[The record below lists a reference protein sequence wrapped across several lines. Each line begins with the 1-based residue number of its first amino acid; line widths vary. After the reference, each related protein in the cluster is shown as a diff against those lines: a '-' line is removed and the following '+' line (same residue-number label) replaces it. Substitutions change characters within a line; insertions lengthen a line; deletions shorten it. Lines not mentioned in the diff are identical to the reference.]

1 MEPAIECNCGQC
13 EYPKKIG
20 WTEYG
25 VNRTRYVYNEWEA
38 DEIIDELIQKNIPYS
53 VDQAVYSYRRG

>member
-20 WTEYG
+20 
-25 VNRTRYVYNEWEA
+25 YVYNEWEA

-53 VDQAVYSYRRG
+53 VDYVVYSYKRG

>member
-1 MEPAIECNCGQC
+1 MEPVIECYCGQC
-13 EYPKKIG
+13 EYPKKIR

-25 VNRTRYVYNEWEA
+25 VIRTRYAYNEWEA

-53 VDQAVYSYRRG
+53 VDHAFYSYKRG